1 MSELIVVVSL
11 GFVLLAIGAW
21 SEAQRH
27 GAECER
33 CLKGERHER

>member
-1 MSELIVVVSL
+1 MPEFIVVISV

-27 GAECER
+27 GAECDR
-33 CLKGERHER
+33 CLKGESHER